1 MKRSENLIILFVFL
15 TIFTLLE
22 LPLIDRVPKVWVDEV
37 WYAGT
42 AYNFSKGLG
51 FTNQNVIGLY
61 GGDYLFGY
69 TLFLG
74 IFYKFFGC
82 NLLVSKI
89 FSYLL
94 GILFLTFFFFL
105 AEELSFGKQEKIIF
119 LTFFLFSS
127 TVFLV
132 YRTVRPE
139 ALKILF
145 SLLSLIFL
153 IKGLKGDEKYFIIS
167 TFFSLCGVLT
177 HPDEIFFTL
186 IFFIIITI
194 YSIKQKNFRPVFYF
208 LSVVILCSLFYLY
221 FLYFIKK
228 SSFEEFYFLYGRRL
242 SAYKGSLFGEIFFKM
257 KNLYNDYALGLKRLY
272 IFLFEILIF
281 PFGLIFFRK
290 DRMLKIVSL
299 IGFFYFILG
308 FLFMERFVTR
318 GFISIILYS
327 ILVLTMIYKKL
338 QNRKFKTVFILLSSV
353 YLVNNFLAISYL
365 MYRDRDLTSYSLIEK
380 YCEKNVEKGK
390 VVLSNIVFYFPF
402 KDNEFYNDYTYYK
415 LTEFKTLD
423 SLIKSNK
430 VDYIVISD
438 YLTEGVTGVSNKKE
452 KEGSL
457 NDFVTFYNKTQRY
470 AEKNFFQYDSLST
483 SGYGTIRFYKKII
496 D

>member
-1 MKRSENLIILFVFL
+1 MKRFENLMIFFVFL

-22 LPLIDRVPKVWVDEV
+22 LPFLDRIPKVWVDEV

-74 IFYKFFGC
+74 AFYKIFGC
-82 NLLVSKI
+82 NLFVSKI

-94 GILFLTFFFFL
+94 GVLFLIFFFFL
-105 AEELSFGKQEKIIF
+105 ANELSFAKKEKIIF

-153 IKGLKGDEKYFIIS
+153 LKGLKGDEKYFIFS

-177 HPDEIFFTL
+177 HPDEVFFTL
-186 IFFIIITI
+186 IFFLVIIT
-194 YSIKQKNFRPVFYF
+194 YSIKRKNFRPVFYF
-208 LSVVILCSLFYLY
+208 LSVVLLCSLFYLY
-221 FLYFIKK
+221 FLYFTKK
-228 SSFEEFYFLYGRRL
+228 SSPGEFYFLYGRRL
-242 SAYKGSLFGEIFFKM
+242 SAYQGSLFGEILFKM
-257 KNLYNDYALGLKRLY
+257 KNLYNDYVLGFKRLY

-281 PFGLIFFRK
+281 PVGLMLFKK

-299 IGFFYFILG
+299 IGFLYFILG

-327 ILVLTMIYKKL
+327 ILVLTLIYKNL
-338 QNRKFKTVFILLSSV
+338 QNQKIKTVFILLSSV

-365 MYRDRDLTSYSLIEK
+365 IYRDRNLTSYSLIEK

-402 KDNEFYNDYTYYK
+402 KDNKFYNDYTYYK

-423 SLIKSNK
+423 SLIVSDK

-457 NDFVTFYNKTQRY
+457 NIFKTFYVKVKNY
-470 AEKNFFQYDSLST
+470 ADSNFLEFDSLKT
-483 SGYGTIRFYKKII
+483 NGYGVIKFYRKY
-496 D
+496 

>member
-1 MKRSENLIILFVFL
+1 MKRFENL
-15 TIFTLLE
+15 TIFLIFLLLFTILE
-22 LPLIDRVPKVWVDEV
+22 LPYIDRIPKVWVDEV

-74 IFYKFFGC
+74 TFYKIFGC

-94 GILFLTFFFFL
+94 GILFLIFFFFL
-105 AEELSFGKQEKIIF
+105 AKELSFNNKEKVIF
-119 LTFFLFSS
+119 LIFFLFSS

-139 ALKILF
+139 ALKVLF

-153 IKGLKGDEKYFIIS
+153 LKGLKGNEKFFVFS
-167 TFFSLCGVLT
+167 TFFSLCAVMT

-186 IFFIIITI
+186 IFFILITI
-194 YSIKQKNFRPVFYF
+194 YSVKQKNFRPVLYF

-228 SSFEEFYFLYGRRL
+228 SSLQEFYFLYGRRL
-242 SAYKGSLFGEIFFKM
+242 SAYQGSLFGEIFFKM

-281 PFGLIFFRK
+281 PIGFIFFRR
-290 DRMLKIVSL
+290 DRMLKIISS
-299 IGFFYFILG
+299 IGFLYFILG
-308 FLFMERFVTR
+308 FLLMERFVTR

-327 ILVLTMIYKKL
+327 ILVLTLIYKNL
-338 QNRKFKTVFILLSSV
+338 QNKKLKNVLIIFSFI
-353 YLVNNFLAISYL
+353 YLFNNFISTGYL
-365 MYRDRDLTSYSLIEK
+365 IYRDRNVTSYSLIEK
-380 YCEKNVEKGK
+380 HCEKNVEKNK

-402 KDNEFYNDYTYYK
+402 KDKKFYNDYTYYK

-423 SLIKSNK
+423 SLIKSNEI
-430 VDYIVISD
+430 DYIVISD
-438 YLTEGVTGVSNKKE
+438 YLTKGITGVSNKKE

-457 NDFVTFYNKTQRY
+457 NDFISFYKKAQDY
-470 AEKNFFQYDSLST
+470 AKKRFIQYDSIST
-483 SGYGTIRFYKKII
+483 NGYGIIKFYRKIV